1 MNDWRQRLRRLGI
14 VTGRDFRPH
23 PPHQRGP
30 DIEALVEGETIQTP
44 AGACF
49 RTRRTFDAHTPHGA
63 LPLASWLAVKA
74 DTLAHLGGDE
84 ALAHL
89 EQQHYLFLDVE
100 TTGLGGASLAFLVGI
115 GFFNG
120 AGQLEIHQYF
130 LRDPAE
136 EAAMLT
142 LLREALHSVAALVT
156 FNGRTFDVPLLASRY
171 VLARQ
176 STHLVDLPNLDLLPP
191 ARRLWRRRLLSCAL
205 SSLEHHV
212 LSVRRTAADVPGY
225 LIPTLYQRYLQ
236 TRDAREMVRVLYHN
250 QMDLLSMV
258 ALGAALGR
266 AFEHPTLPSLPFDD
280 RLSLARWYE
289 RQGMWDRAEVAYH
302 MAADEAL
309 NAEQR
314 HEALANLAYLFKRQ
328 GRHEETLRL
337 WAELAELRLDTLGH
351 EEIAKYHEWHSG
363 DLEQA
368 LLWTERGIRLAE
380 SWWPGW
386 RRTAALN
393 ALSHRRQRLLR
404 KLAGQAGNAGDP
416 SQNGKDG

>member
-1 MNDWRQRLRRLGI
+1 MDDWRQRLRRLGI
-14 VTGRDFRPH
+14 VTGRDFRPR
-23 PPHQRGP
+23 PPHQRGL
-30 DIEALVEGETIQTP
+30 DIEALVDGEVMQTP
-44 AGACF
+44 AGTCF
-49 RTRRTFDAHTPHGA
+49 HVRRVFDTHTPHGT
-63 LPLASWLAVKA
+63 LSLGSWLAVKA
-74 DTLAHLGGDE
+74 DTLAHLGDDE

-89 EQQHYLFLDVE
+89 EQQRFLFLDVE
-100 TTGLGGASLAFLVGI
+100 TTGLGGASLAFLVGV

-120 AGQLEIHQYF
+120 ASQLEVHQYF

-136 EAAMLT
+136 ETAMLL
-142 LLREALHSVAALVT
+142 LLREVSHSATALVT

-176 STHLVDLPNLDLLPP
+176 PTPLADLPNLDLLPP
-191 ARRLWRRRLLSCAL
+191 ARRLWRRRLSSCAL

-212 LSVRRTAADVPGY
+212 LGVQRTAADVPGY
-225 LIPTLYQRYLQ
+225 LIPALYQRYLQ

-250 QMDLLSMV
+250 EMDLLSMV
-258 ALGAALGR
+258 TLGAALGR

-289 RQGMWDRAEVAYH
+289 RRGMWDRAEAAYRL
-302 MAADEAL
+302 AADEAL
-309 NAEQR
+309 DAEQR
-314 HEALANLAYLFKRQ
+314 HEALAALAYLFKRQ
-328 GRHEETLRL
+328 GRHKEALPL
-337 WAELAELRLDTLGH
+337 WADLAELRLDTLGH

-368 LLWTERGIRLAE
+368 LLWTERGIHLAA

-393 ALSHRRQRLLR
+393 TLGYRRQRLLR
-404 KLAGQAGNAGDP
+404 KLAGRAV
-416 SQNGKDG
+416 NGPLQRGEDG